1 MLRFAPSPTG
11 DMHIGNLRV
20 ALINH
25 ILSKQTNEELLIR
38 IEDTDKKRNI
48 EGKEKEILELL
59 TLFSVNFTRVAHQ
72 SENIKYHTQ
81 MAMKLLLDKKAFNCF
96 CSDEAIDIDRQKAK
110 DAKLPYRYAGGCD
123 TVSDEAKFEC
133 NAPFTVRLKKPE
145 QNVKFSDA
153 IKGDFDY
160 KPFDVDSFII
170 LRQDKT
176 PMYNFACAVD
186 DMLFDISTVV
196 RGEDHLTNTP
206 KQIHIRESLGY
217 TKEIRYAH
225 LPMILNMETGKKMSK
240 RDDASSVKWLVD
252 QGFLPVAISNYII
265 LLGYN
270 PPTEIFTLEEAEQW
284 FDLSKISKASAK
296 FDIDK
301 LKFINREH
309 LKMMDE
315 LRLSKILGFADKE
328 IGTLAKVYIEECDTT
343 IQIKDRLNGIFS
355 QKDTLEGFED
365 EFKLLKECLK
375 TAPFIDDFNDLK
387 KYITEQT
394 GLKGK
399 KLFMPLRYALT
410 GATNGPNLS
419 EIYPL
424 IKNYLVEIVR

>member
-1 MLRFAPSPTG
+1 
-11 DMHIGNLRV
+11 MHIGNLRV

-25 ILSKQTNEELLIR
+25 ILSKQLNEELLIR

-59 TLFSVNFTRVAHQ
+59 TLFSVDFTRVVHQ

-81 MAMKLLLDKKAFNCF
+81 MAMKLLLDKKAFNCY
-96 CSDEAIDIDRQKAK
+96 CSDEALEKDREEAK
-110 DAKLPYRYAGGCD
+110 KNKQPYRYSGFCENI
-123 TVSDEAKFEC
+123 SDEAKFHC

-145 QNVKFSDA
+145 HNIKFTDA
-153 IKGDFDY
+153 IKGEFEY

-170 LRQDKT
+170 LREDKT

-217 TKEIRYAH
+217 TKEIKYAH

-240 RDDASSVKWLVD
+240 RDDASSVKWLVE
-252 QGFLPVAISNYII
+252 QGYLPVAISNYII

-270 PPTEIFTLEEAEQW
+270 PPKEIFTLEEAQEW
-284 FDLSKISKASAK
+284 FDISKISKASAK

-309 LKMMDE
+309 LKAMDE
-315 LRLSKILGFADKE
+315 LRLSKILGYADTD

-343 IQIKDRLNGIFS
+343 VQIKSRLNAIFS
-355 QKDTLEGFED
+355 KKESLDGFEE
-365 EFKLLKECLK
+365 EFKTLKECLSK
-375 TAPFIDDFNDLK
+375 APFIEDFNDLK
-387 KYITEQT
+387 KYITQQT

-399 KLFMPLRYALT
+399 KLFMPLRFALT
-410 GATNGPNLS
+410 GATSGPNLS

-424 IKNYLVEIVR
+424 IKNYLGEIVK

>member
-11 DMHIGNLRV
+11 DMHIGNMRI

-25 ILSKQTNEELLIR
+25 ILSKQLNEELLIR

-48 EGKEKEILELL
+48 DGKEKEILELL
-59 TLFSVNFTRVAHQ
+59 SLFSVNFTRVVHQ

-81 MAMKLLLDKKAFNCF
+81 MAMKLLLDNKAFNCY
-96 CSDEAIDIDRQKAK
+96 CSDDALEKDREEAKKNKQ
-110 DAKLPYRYAGGCD
+110 PYRYSGFCENI
-123 TVSDEAKFEC
+123 SDEAKFHC
-133 NAPFTVRLKKPE
+133 NAPFVVRLKKPTHNI
-145 QNVKFSDA
+145 QFTDAVK
-153 IKGDFDY
+153 GEFDY

-170 LRQDKT
+170 LREDKT

-217 TKEIRYAH
+217 TKEIKYAH

-252 QGFLPVAISNYII
+252 QGYLPVAISNYII

-270 PPTEIFTLEEAEQW
+270 PPVEIFTLEEAEQW

-309 LKMMDE
+309 LKAMDE
-315 LRLSKILGFADKE
+315 LRLSKILGYADQD
-328 IGTLAKVYIEECDTT
+328 IGTLAKIYIEECDTT
-343 IQIKDRLNGIFS
+343 VQIKSRLEAIFS
-355 QKDTLEGFED
+355 QKETLEGFED
-365 EFKLLKECLK
+365 EFQTLKECLIK
-375 TAPFIDDFNDLK
+375 APFIDDFNELK
-387 KYITEQT
+387 KYITKET

-410 GATNGPNLS
+410 GATSGPNLS

-424 IKNYLVEIVR
+424 IKNYLGEIVK